1 MTDQMILYDIAMAQP
16 RARNVCSPNPW
27 KARLALNL
35 KSAHYRTIWVH
46 LPSIST
52 VRKGLNLPAGRKFND
67 GTDFYTLPILKDDT
81 LYGDSYDIALHL
93 ASLPLPGPDLFPDL
107 GPLDFKLDSS
117 VPLLVPLTDVSD
129 RPHPTYAQFNMAVDA
144 AFTAHTGLSAFGF
157 PFDPTTREATQAEF
171 VRRASPY
178 VTSWQGFELVGEA
191 RTKTLE
197 SLEKTLGGLSGLY
210 AKSSGPFIG
219 DEASYADCIV
229 TAWLAMLAVTLP
241 SEEWAA
247 VRGWYGGCFGRLFD
261 AMEPWRGVDEGTDW
275 VA

>member
-1 MTDQMILYDIAMAQP
+1 MTDEMILYDIAMAQP
-16 RARNVCSPNPW
+16 RTRNVCSPNPW

-35 KSAHYRTIWVH
+35 KSAHYRTIWVP
-46 LPSIST
+46 LPSISR
-52 VRKGLNLPAGRKFND
+52 VRKSLNLAAGRKFND
-67 GTDFYTLPILKDDT
+67 GTDFYTLPILKDDA

-93 ASLPLPGPDLFPDL
+93 ASLHGPDLFPDL
-107 GPLDFKLDSS
+107 GLDFKLDSS

-129 RPHPTYAQFNMAVDA
+129 RPHPAYAKFNMAVDA

-157 PFDPTTREATQAEF
+157 PFDPSTREATQAEF

-178 VTSWQGFELVGEA
+178 VTSWQGFELAGEA
-191 RTKTLE
+191 RAKTLK
-197 SLEKTLGGLSGLY
+197 SLEKTLGPLSGLY
-210 AKSSGPFIG
+210 ATTDGPFLG
-219 DEASYADCIV
+219 DAASYADCIV

-247 VRGWYGGCFGRLFD
+247 VRRWHGGCFGRLFD
-261 AMEPWRGVDEGTDW
+261 AMEPWRAVDEGTDW